1 MKLLIFDLDDTLI
14 DFARTRQTAHVLLAE
29 LLKHEGIDAPAY
41 LDACA
46 RLDRPLFLL
55 FEQGKLTRQE
65 YRLRRFG
72 DPFEALGLAAPEGLV
87 EQLNRCFMDCVNDR
101 PHLYEDVMPVLAAL
115 RERGLR
121 TAVLTNGP
129 SDGQRRKLKATRLDE
144 MLEHVAIGEEMG
156 VSKPLPEAF
165 LSVVKAFG
173 IEPDEALMV
182 GDSPELDYDAAL
194 QAGLMAK
201 LLDRDGR
208 HLGGARACI
217 RSLQAV
223 LPV

>member
-1 MKLLIFDLDDTLI
+1 MKLVIFDLDDTLI
-14 DFARTRQTAHVLLAE
+14 NFALTRQAAYVLLAE
-29 LLKHEGIDAPAY
+29 LLQRNSIEAEPY
-41 LDACA
+41 LDACS
-46 RLDRPLFLL
+46 RLDRPLFTL

-65 YRLRRFG
+65 YRLRRFS
-72 DPFEALGLAAPEGLV
+72 DPFETLGLAAPHGLV

-101 PHLYEDVMPVLAAL
+101 PHLYEDVIPVLAAL

-129 SDGQRRKLKATRLDE
+129 SDGQRRKLKATGLDG
-144 MLEHVAIGEEMG
+144 MVEHVAIGEEMG
-156 VSKPLPEAF
+156 VSKPLVQAFHTVVEAF
-165 LSVVKAFG
+165 GV
-173 IEPDEALMV
+173 EPADALMV

-194 QAGLMAK
+194 QAGLMAR

-208 HLGGARACI
+208 HLHSGRACV

-223 LPV
+223 LPA